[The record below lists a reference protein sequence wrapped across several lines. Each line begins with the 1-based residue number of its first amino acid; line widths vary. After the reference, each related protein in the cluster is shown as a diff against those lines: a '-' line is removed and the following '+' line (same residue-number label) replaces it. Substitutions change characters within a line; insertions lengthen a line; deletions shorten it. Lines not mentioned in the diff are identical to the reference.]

1 MFDPQM
7 SLLSRFLMARL
18 AELAADS
25 ANAAAW
31 DEARQ
36 ALGGTREK
44 EPDVAAAIDA
54 RDAARLHAIAEQ
66 WASGARPLPEH
77 DQEVLKRAMKAFR
90 KSLKATVL
98 DAESGIAGGAMSAGR
113 LSGITGITP
122 PVRYP
127 REVWAELA
135 RQGRLVRGP
144 QGTYELPPGG

>member
-7 SLLSRFLMARL
+7 SLLSRFLMAQV
-18 AELAADS
+18 AEID
-25 ANAAAW
+25 ANAANEGAW
-31 DEARQ
+31 AEADR
-36 ALGGTREK
+36 ALGGTRAK

-54 RDAARLHAIAEQ
+54 KDVGRLRAIAEQ

-135 RQGRLVRGP
+135 RQGRLVRSG
-144 QGTYELPPGG
+144 QGIYELPPGG